1 MNHPKVS
8 ALAAT
13 PPVGKPMTKKQER
26 EYVRL
31 RFGGNC
37 AYCGHQ
43 LGDRWH
49 RDHIEPVGREHK
61 WVRGKGFVPT
71 GEMSRPDLDTVEN
84 SFPACVPCNL
94 DKSGHSLQQ
103 WRLKLQRSSEILARD
118 ASAYRHAVR
127 FGLVVETPKPVVFF
141 FERWGAQE
149 GAGRAE
155 EIRRAEAVMQA
166 ELAGFIKVFGHSID
180 GLERSAAQMVAST
193 AAEKIQ
199 DT

>member
-141 FERWGAQE
+141 FERWESEEELG
-149 GAGRAE
+149 GAE
-155 EIRRAEAVMQA
+155 EGGETDVLMEMETSRKIESFERSV
-166 ELAGFIKVFGHSID
+166 D
-180 GLERSAAQMVAST
+180 GLERSVDGLMRSF
-193 AAEKIQ
+193 EKLL
-199 DT
+199 